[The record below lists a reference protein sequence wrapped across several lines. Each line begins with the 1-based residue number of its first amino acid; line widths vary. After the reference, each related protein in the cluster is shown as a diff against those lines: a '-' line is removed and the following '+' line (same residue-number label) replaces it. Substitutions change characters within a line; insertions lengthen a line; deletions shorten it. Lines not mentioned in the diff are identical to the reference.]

1 MQKEVIDD
9 YNLELNKE
17 LKLLLKKS
25 YQELSKIEKKSIKL
39 AFETAKN
46 AHGNQVRKSGEPYIF
61 HPLKVARIVSEEI
74 GLGATS
80 IIAALLHDVVEDTN
94 ITIDDVEILFGKE
107 VSKIV
112 DGLTKISKLSKDKR
126 VSIQAENFKKML
138 LSINDDVRVILIK
151 IADRLHNMMTLDFL
165 SVEKQVRISSET
177 LFIYA
182 PLAHRIGMY
191 NIKTKLEDLSL
202 KFTEPDVYHGIE
214 KKIKESEKERLK
226 YIKNFSKKLE
236 GHLKTQ
242 KILFRTEGRFKS
254 IFSIRK
260 KMQLKNK
267 KFDEV
272 FDQFAVRI
280 IYKSNQK
287 NEKFLAWKIYSIV
300 TDHFQPNPTRL
311 RDWISSPKSTGYE
324 ALHIT
329 IVGPG
334 GKWIEVQIR
343 SERMHEIAEKG
354 YAAHFKY
361 KSSSKN
367 ITDDGMDKWLD
378 KLRNIVKANESDAI
392 DFANDFKLN
401 LYSSEI
407 FVFTPMG
414 DLKSL
419 PTNAT
424 PVDFAFSIHSEIG
437 EKTRGSRVNGK
448 IVPLNF
454 KLNSGDQVEIITS
467 ETAKPNA
474 SWLDFVVTS
483 KARSEIR
490 TSLRVEERKI
500 AEEGKELL
508 RRKLKQMKFNF
519 SEKIIN
525 ALVSYFN
532 LKTSLDLFYR
542 VGFGTID
549 NKMLKS
555 FAAEEKNRFF
565 QLFKRRP
572 SDKPKKNELHDEN
585 ISSFY
590 DLLVFGK
597 NYEKFEYK
605 LSPCCKPIP
614 GDGVFGFVSINDGIK
629 VHKNDCPNA
638 ISLHSN
644 YGYRIINA
652 KWIDSSKGFFT
663 GILKLSGI
671 DRIGLI
677 SEVTNIISKSHNV
690 DISQLNFDTENGTFS
705 GEIKLN
711 VKKASKLVTLI
722 KKLEKIN
729 GIDKVVRD

>member
-1 MQKEVIDD
+1 
-9 YNLELNKE
+9 
-17 LKLLLKKS
+17 
-25 YQELSKIEKKSIKL
+25 
-39 AFETAKN
+39 
-46 AHGNQVRKSGEPYIF
+46 
-61 HPLKVARIVSEEI
+61 
-74 GLGATS
+74 
-80 IIAALLHDVVEDTN
+80 
-94 ITIDDVEILFGKE
+94 
-107 VSKIV
+107 
-112 DGLTKISKLSKDKR
+112 
-126 VSIQAENFKKML
+126 ML

-214 KKIKESEKERLK
+214 KKIKESENERLK

-329 IVGPG
+329 IVGPA

-361 KSSSKN
+361 KNNSKN
-367 ITDDGMDKWLD
+367 ITEDGMDKWLD

-392 DFANDFKLN
+392 DFVNDFKLN

>member
-1 MQKEVIDD
+1 M
-9 YNLELNKE
+9 
-17 LKLLLKKS
+17 
-25 YQELSKIEKKSIKL
+25 
-39 AFETAKN
+39 
-46 AHGNQVRKSGEPYIF
+46 
-61 HPLKVARIVSEEI
+61 
-74 GLGATS
+74 
-80 IIAALLHDVVEDTN
+80 
-94 ITIDDVEILFGKE
+94 
-107 VSKIV
+107 
-112 DGLTKISKLSKDKR
+112 
-126 VSIQAENFKKML
+126 
-138 LSINDDVRVILIK
+138 
-151 IADRLHNMMTLDFL
+151 
-165 SVEKQVRISSET
+165 
-177 LFIYA
+177 
-182 PLAHRIGMY
+182 
-191 NIKTKLEDLSL
+191 
-202 KFTEPDVYHGIE
+202 
-214 KKIKESEKERLK
+214 
-226 YIKNFSKKLE
+226 
-236 GHLKTQ
+236 
-242 KILFRTEGRFKS
+242 
-254 IFSIRK
+254 
-260 KMQLKNK
+260 
-267 KFDEV
+267 
-272 FDQFAVRI
+272 
-280 IYKSNQK
+280 
-287 NEKFLAWKIYSIV
+287 
-300 TDHFQPNPTRL
+300 
-311 RDWISSPKSTGYE
+311 
-324 ALHIT
+324 
-329 IVGPG
+329 
-334 GKWIEVQIR
+334 
-343 SERMHEIAEKG
+343 
-354 YAAHFKY
+354 
-361 KSSSKN
+361 
-367 ITDDGMDKWLD
+367 
-378 KLRNIVKANESDAI
+378 
-392 DFANDFKLN
+392 
-401 LYSSEI
+401 
-407 FVFTPMG
+407 
-414 DLKSL
+414 
-419 PTNAT
+419 
-424 PVDFAFSIHSEIG
+424 
-437 EKTRGSRVNGK
+437 NGK

-467 ETAKPNA
+467 ETAKANA

-614 GDGVFGFVSINDGIK
+614 GDGVFGFVSINEGIK